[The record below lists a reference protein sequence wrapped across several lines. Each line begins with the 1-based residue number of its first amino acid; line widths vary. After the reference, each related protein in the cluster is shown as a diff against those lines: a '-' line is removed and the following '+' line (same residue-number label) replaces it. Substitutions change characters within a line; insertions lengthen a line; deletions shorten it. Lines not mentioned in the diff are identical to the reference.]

1 LKQELAMPLPLAP
14 IALYALKGGVFA
26 ATIWAAGRGLRRLIH
41 PGRTDQRA
49 EEALDAL
56 DEGLAHH
63 RPSDRSDDGQRNAT
77 GRLCRTIRWGSKP
90 GQAVE
95 IDAAFLARIK
105 LRRL

>member
-1 LKQELAMPLPLAP
+1 MPVPLAP
-14 IALYALKGGVFA
+14 IALYALKGGAIA
-26 ATIWAAGRGLRRLIH
+26 ATVWAARRGLQGLTR

-63 RPSDRSDDGQRNAT
+63 IPPDRAEDGQRNAA
-77 GRLCRTIRWGSKP
+77 GRFRRTIRWGANP
-90 GQAVE
+90 GQALE
-95 IDAAFLARIK
+95 IDAAFLARFR

>member
-1 LKQELAMPLPLAP
+1 MPLPLAP
-14 IALYALKGGVFA
+14 IALYAIKGGAIA
-26 ATIWAAGRGLRRLIH
+26 ATLWAARRGLRALAHR
-41 PGRTDQRA
+41 GRTDQRA

-63 RPSDRSDDGQRNAT
+63 RPRDRAEDGQSNAA
-77 GRLCRTIRWGSKP
+77 GRLRRTIRWGAGP

-95 IDAAFLARIK
+95 IDAAFLARLR

>member
-1 LKQELAMPLPLAP
+1 MPVPLAP
-14 IALYALKGGVFA
+14 IALYALKGGAIA
-26 ATIWAAGRGLRRLIH
+26 AAVWAARRGLRGLVH

-49 EEALDAL
+49 EDALDAL

-63 RPSDRSDDGQRNAT
+63 RPKDRAEDGQRNAA
-77 GRLCRTIRWGSKP
+77 GRLRRTIRWGQKA

-95 IDAAFLARIK
+95 IDAAFLARFR